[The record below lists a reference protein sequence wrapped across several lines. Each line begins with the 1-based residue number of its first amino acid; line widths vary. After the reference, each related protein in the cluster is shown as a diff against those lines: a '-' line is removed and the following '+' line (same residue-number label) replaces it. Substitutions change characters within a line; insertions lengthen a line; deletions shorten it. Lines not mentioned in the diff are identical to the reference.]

1 MNLPHYSLAWG
12 IALLSSPVWAI
23 SGSFAASVNKV
34 AETQPQQT
42 APCKGEG
49 RSEPSGAAT
58 FSSVSPVWTKL
69 IDSSPNCLPMG
80 DPSPYPQVLEK
91 SVEPQW
97 RDEKPQKRA
106 AYKADLPRS
115 LGSDKAVNLLIAPPI
130 SKPLPFFPIRD
141 NSVFIAE
148 GEQSQPYRNSTEP
161 GGLRVQQSPAPLLQ
175 EPTSSPIPTPAPGS
189 QLPCPDPDPDLGCT
203 LISPL
208 RPPPGPRQPFV
219 YLIGRLDYFRNTNI
233 FSGVDPVDDGFFRP
247 GLTLFAAPPLGPNTF
262 FVGSATVNLVRY
274 SNQTQIDYNELNF
287 EASLMQRLSPVMF
300 GKLGWSN
307 QQLFIASNK
316 LPGYSK
322 GTRFL
327 DDNAIRLELSR
338 QDKLGG
344 KFSLYTFYQLRIGF
358 AHPVDRSR
366 VINSVVAS
374 LSYDIQPSILQ
385 LGLDYQFA
393 LATFTQ
399 QKREDQYQQIGLRL
413 TYTAFR
419 SVQINLFGGYSFGRS
434 SNRAVNFDG
443 LVLGISLGTTLAL
456 F

>member
-1 MNLPHYSLAWG
+1 MNLPYYSLAWG
-12 IALLSSPVWAI
+12 IVLLSSPVWSI
-23 SGSFAASVNKV
+23 SGSLAASVNKV
-34 AETQPQQT
+34 AETQPQLT
-42 APCKGEG
+42 ALCKSEEHP
-49 RSEPSGAAT
+49 EPSGAET

-69 IDSSPNCLPMG
+69 IDPSPECLPMG
-80 DPSPYPQVLEK
+80 DRSPHQVSRK
-91 SVEPQW
+91 SVELQ
-97 RDEKPQKRA
+97 EYEGELQKRA
-106 AYKADLPRS
+106 GFKADLPRS
-115 LGSDKAVNLLIAPPI
+115 QRSDKAANLLNSPPVP
-130 SKPLPFFPIRD
+130 KPVPFSPIRD
-141 NSVFIAE
+141 NSVFVAE
-148 GEQSQPYRNSTEP
+148 GEQAQPFRNGAEP

-175 EPTSSPIPTPAPGS
+175 ESTPIPNAPAS
-189 QLPCPDPDPDLGCT
+189 QPSCPDPDPDLGCT
-203 LISPL
+203 LIGPL
-208 RPPPGPRQPFV
+208 NPPPGPRQPFV
-219 YLIGRLDYFRNTNI
+219 YLISRLDYFRNTNI

-358 AHPVDRSR
+358 ASPVDRSR
-366 VINSVVAS
+366 VINSLVAS

-443 LVLGISLGTTLAL
+443 LVLGISIGATLAL